1 MPLSVPQIKKALREK
16 KLTYREV
23 AERAGLDTSTI
34 GKNVLKI
41 PGNKSMRARRAIAD
55 AIELPVEQVFG
66 DAA

>member
-41 PGNKSMRARRAIAD
+41 PGNKSWRARRAIAE
-55 AIELPVEQVFG
+55 AIGLPVEEVYG